1 MYQAIRIFQR
11 ADYTTTRYNTE
22 EMNQQ
27 YNDTKFS
34 LLHPRD
40 QIVMIM
46 ERIYTYRMTTTSG
59 GNISVL
65 DDEGILWITP
75 GGIDKGR
82 LTRDDI
88 IAVHPDG
95 SVHGPHKPSS
105 EYPFH
110 RALFKT
116 RPDLRAV
123 LHAHPPALVA
133 FSVAGMV
140 PDTQM
145 LPNAATI
152 VGSVDF
158 VPYALPGS
166 QELGDKIALSFMNGC
181 NTVVLE
187 NHGTV
192 TAAEDLYRAFMQ
204 FETLDYAARIQIKAS
219 KLGSCRTITSYEHAQ
234 LKHKQN
240 ELPEFSPGI
249 HLAREKEL
257 RSKMC
262 EIIRRT
268 CRQHLFTS
276 TEGTFS
282 ARVNGDSFLITPYGY
297 DRMYLEPRDLVLVS
311 QGMRESGKLP
321 SRSVQL
327 HEHVYSTNPG
337 IEAIIIAHPPTLM
350 AFNVAQHPFDSRIIP
365 EAYILLR
372 DLKTVR
378 FDAPIH
384 DYDTI
389 TRLLAEH
396 HPVIMIQNN
405 GVIVT
410 GDSLLQ
416 AFDRLEVAEFSAEAV
431 YDAMTL
437 GTVHSIPD
445 AAIDDL
451 KTAFGLP

>member
-1 MYQAIRIFQR
+1 MNP
-11 ADYTTTRYNTE
+11 RYD
-22 EMNQQ
+22 
-27 YNDTKFS
+27 DTKFG

-65 DDEGILWITP
+65 DDDGVLWITP

-88 IAVHPDG
+88 IAVYPDG
-95 SVHGPHKPSS
+95 RIQGPHKPSS

-110 RALFKT
+110 RALFEA

-140 PDTQM
+140 PDTSM
-145 LPNAATI
+145 LPNAAVV
-152 VGSVDF
+152 VGAVDF

-166 QELGDKIALSFMNGC
+166 QELGDKIAESFSAGF

-192 TAAEDLYRAFMQ
+192 TGAEDLYRAFMQ

-219 KLGSCRTITSYEHAQ
+219 RLGTCRTISADEHAQ

-240 ELPEFSPGI
+240 QLPAFTPMN
-249 HLAREKEL
+249 HTAREKEL
-257 RSKMC
+257 RSQMC

-282 ARVNGDSFLITPYGY
+282 ARIDADSFLITPYGY
-297 DRMYLEPRDLVLVS
+297 DRMYLEPRDLVLIA
-311 QGMRESGKLP
+311 GGRRENGKLP
-321 SRSVQL
+321 SRSVLL
-327 HEHVYSTNPG
+327 HEHIYTANPNT
-337 IEAIIIAHPPTLM
+337 EAVIIAHPPTLM
-350 AFNVAQHPFDSRIIP
+350 AFNVSERRFDSRIIP

-372 DLKTVR
+372 DLKTVP

-384 DYDTI
+384 KHDSVA
-389 TRLLAEH
+389 RLLSGDN
-396 HPVIMIQNN
+396 PILLIQNN

-410 GDSLLQ
+410 GNSLLQ
-416 AFDRLEVAEFSAEAV
+416 AFDRLEVAEFSAEAIF
-431 YDAMTL
+431 DAISL
-437 GTVHSIPD
+437 GTVNTISDERIE
-445 AAIDDL
+445 AL
-451 KTAFGLP
+451 KVAFGL

>member
-1 MYQAIRIFQR
+1 M
-11 ADYTTTRYNTE
+11 NT
-22 EMNQQ
+22 Q
-27 YNDTKFS
+27 YNDTKFR

-46 ERIYTYRMTTTSG
+46 ERIYSYRMTTTSG

-65 DDEGILWITP
+65 DEDGVIWITP

-82 LTRDDI
+82 LTPDDI
-88 IAVHPDG
+88 VAIHPDG
-95 SVHGPHKPSS
+95 TINGPHKPSS

-110 RALFKT
+110 RALFRA

-140 PDTQM
+140 PDTDM
-145 LPNAATI
+145 LPNAATV
-152 VGSVDF
+152 VGPVDF

-166 QELGDKIALSFMNGC
+166 QALGDRIAESFVKGF

-192 TAAEDLYRAFMQ
+192 TAADDLYRAFMQ
-204 FETLDYAARIQIKAS
+204 FETLDYAARIQIKGS
-219 KLGSCRTITSYEHAQ
+219 RLGTCRKITSHEHEQ

-240 ELPEFSPGI
+240 ELPEFTPDWNSS
-249 HLAREKEL
+249 REREL
-257 RSKMC
+257 RSQLC

-282 ARVNGDSFLITPYGY
+282 ARINETTFLITPYGY

-311 QGMRESGKLP
+311 SGCREAGKLP
-321 SRSVQL
+321 SRSALL
-327 HEHVYSTNPG
+327 HQHVYASNDS

-350 AFNVAQHPFDSRIIP
+350 AFNVSETHFDSRIIP

-372 DLKTVR
+372 DLKTVA

-384 DYDTI
+384 EQEHI
-389 TRLLAEH
+389 AQLLSANN
-396 HPVIMIQNN
+396 PILLIQNN

-416 AFDRLEVAEFSAEAV
+416 AFDRLEVAEFSAEAIF
-431 YDAMTL
+431 DAMTL
-437 GTVHSIPD
+437 GKVNAIPD
-445 AAIDDL
+445 HHIESL
-451 KTAFGLP
+451 IEAFGLT